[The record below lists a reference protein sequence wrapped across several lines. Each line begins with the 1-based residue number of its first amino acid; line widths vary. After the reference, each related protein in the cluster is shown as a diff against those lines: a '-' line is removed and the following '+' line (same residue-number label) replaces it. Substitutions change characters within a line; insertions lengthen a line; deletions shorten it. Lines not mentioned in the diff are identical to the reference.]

1 MNKISA
7 VIITKN
13 EEEIL
18 DGCLR
23 SLDWVDEIIIIDSNS
38 TDSTYKIAR
47 KYTNMIFKEEWK
59 GFIQQRES
67 GVRKAKYDWILS
79 IDADE
84 RVSSDLKEEIKKEL
98 LNSDGVYAYDIPFV
112 NIFLGREMKYG
123 GWGHEYHIRLFNKK
137 FSIYNKN
144 KIIHEEVEIKGKIK
158 KMKHPI
164 YHLSHRDIASNL
176 LKTRSYAI
184 IESEKMYKDG
194 QKKVTQISLFQ
205 GIIGH
210 FIDRYIIAK
219 GYKDGMEGFIE
230 AMYQAFSQI
239 FIIQSMLWEK
249 QRGKS
254 SREIYNEIDKK
265 ITEKK
270 YEEI

>member
-13 EEEIL
+13 EEEII

-47 KYTNMIFKEEWK
+47 RYTNRIFKEEWK
-59 GFIQQRES
+59 GFVRQRES
-67 GVRKAKYDWILS
+67 GIEKTKYDWILS

-84 RVSSDLKEEIKKEL
+84 RVSLDLKKEIKKEL
-98 LNSDGVYAYDIPFV
+98 SNNNAVLGYDIPFV

-123 GWGHEYHIRLFNKK
+123 GWRPEYHTRLFNKK
-137 FSIYNKN
+137 FSIYDKY
-144 KIIHEEVEIKGKIK
+144 KIIHEEIEIEGKIK
-158 KMKHPI
+158 KMKYPI

-184 IESEKMYKDG
+184 IESEKIYKDK
-194 QKKVTQISLFQ
+194 QKKVTRISLLQ
-205 GIIGH
+205 GVISH
-210 FIDRYIIAK
+210 FIKRYIMAK

-239 FIIQSMLWEK
+239 FIIQSMLWER
-249 QRGKS
+249 QRGRS
-254 SREIYNEIDKK
+254 SREIYKEIDKK
-265 ITEKK
+265 IIEKK
-270 YEEI
+270 I